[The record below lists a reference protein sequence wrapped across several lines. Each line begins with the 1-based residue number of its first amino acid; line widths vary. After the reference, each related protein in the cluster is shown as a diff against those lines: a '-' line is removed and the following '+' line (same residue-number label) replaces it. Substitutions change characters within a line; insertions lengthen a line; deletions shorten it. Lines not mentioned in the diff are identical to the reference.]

1 MKIKY
6 PILFSFRRCPYAMR
20 ARMAIKLCNLKCEIR
35 EINLK
40 SKHELFLKLSP
51 KGTVPILLLQNGT
64 VIDESLEIIEWAISL
79 QDPLNL
85 MPKHQNIYQ
94 DDITLIKKIDNEF
107 KFHLDRYKYSSRYED
122 ASANEHKLK
131 ARDILVDLN
140 SILENKKWLRGKE
153 PTLSDIS
160 ILPFVRQYRIA
171 DIEWFDEKLDLPNIK
186 IWVHNFINSSMFI
199 NIMTKNKTWE
209 TNDPITYV

>member
-1 MKIKY
+1 MNIKY

-51 KGTVPILLLQNGT
+51 KGTVPVLLLQDGT
-64 VIDESLEIIEWAISL
+64 VIDESLEIIEWAISK

-85 MPKHQNIYQ
+85 MPNNQKIYQ
-94 DDITLIKKIDNEF
+94 DDIALIKKIDNEF

-140 SILENKKWLRGKE
+140 SILKNKKWLRGKE
-153 PTLSDIS
+153 
-160 ILPFVRQYRIA
+160 RQY
-171 DIEWFDEKLDLPNIK
+171 EVNIPK
-186 IWVHNFINSSMFI
+186 VFTRTRM
-199 NIMTKNKTWE
+199 MPNKTQGILRNVFLLGLWK
-209 TNDPITYV
+209 NHWKMLFS

>member
-1 MKIKY
+1 
-6 PILFSFRRCPYAMR
+6 MR
-20 ARMAIKLCNLKCEIR
+20 ARLAIKLCGLKCEIR
-35 EINLK
+35 EISLK
-40 SKHELFLKLSP
+40 SKHKIFLNLSP
-51 KGTVPILLLQNGT
+51 KGTVPVLLLQDGT
-64 VIDESLEIIEWAISL
+64 IIEESLEIIEWAISQ
-79 QDPLNL
+79 QDPLKL
-85 MPKHQNIYQ
+85 ITKKPKIYQ
-94 DDITLIKKIDNEF
+94 EDINLIKKIDNEF

-122 ASANEHKLK
+122 ASANVHKLK

-140 SILENKKWLRGKE
+140 SILENRKWLRGKE

-186 IWVHNFINSSMFI
+186 NWVHNFINSSMFI

-209 TNDPITYV
+209 TNDPITFL

>member
-20 ARMAIKLCNLKCEIR
+20 ARLAIKLCDLKCEIR
-35 EINLK
+35 EISLK
-40 SKHELFLKLSP
+40 SKNELFLKLSP
-51 KGTVPILLLQNGT
+51 KGTVPVLVLQDDS
-64 VIDESLEIIEWAISL
+64 IIEESLEIIEWAISK

-85 MPKHQNIYQ
+85 MAKNQNIYKE
-94 DDITLIKKIDNEF
+94 DINLIKKIDNEF
-107 KFHLDRYKYSSRYED
+107 KFHLDRYKYSSRYKD

-140 SILENKKWLRGKE
+140 SILGNKKWLRGDK

-186 IWVHNFINSSMFI
+186 NWVHNFINSSMFI
-199 NIMTKNKTWE
+199 NIMTKNKIWE

>member
-40 SKHELFLKLSP
+40 SKHKLFLELSP
-51 KGTVPILLLQNGT
+51 KGTVPILLLQDGS
-64 VIDESLEIIEWAISL
+64 VIDESLEIIEWATSK

-85 MPKHQNIYQ
+85 MPKNQNIYQ

-122 ASANEHKLK
+122 ASGNEHKLK
-131 ARDILVDLN
+131 ARNILVELN
-140 SILENKKWLRGKE
+140 SILENKKWLRGDD

-186 IWVHNFINSSMFI
+186 KWVHNFIDSSMFI
-199 NIMTKNKTWE
+199 KIMTKNKTWE
-209 TNDPITYV
+209 TNDPMIFV

>member
-40 SKHELFLKLSP
+40 SKHKLFLELSP
-51 KGTVPILLLQNGT
+51 KGTVPVLLLQDGS
-64 VIDESLEIIEWAISL
+64 VIDESLEIIEWATSK

-85 MPKHQNIYQ
+85 MPKNQNIYQ

-122 ASANEHKLK
+122 ASGNEHKLK
-131 ARDILVDLN
+131 ARNILVELN
-140 SILENKKWLRGKE
+140 SILENKKWLRGDN

-186 IWVHNFINSSMFI
+186 NWVHNFINSSMFI

-209 TNDPITYV
+209 TNDPITFL